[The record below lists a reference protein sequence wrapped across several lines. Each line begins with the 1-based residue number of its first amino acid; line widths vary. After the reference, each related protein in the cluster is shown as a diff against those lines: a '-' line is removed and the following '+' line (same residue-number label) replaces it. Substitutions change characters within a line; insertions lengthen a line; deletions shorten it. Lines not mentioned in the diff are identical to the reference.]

1 MHREESRFFRW
12 KESALFLMDEK
23 LHGIARAK
31 PGTECEIPIEGNE
44 RSKRLRKNA
53 AFIRK
58 NIRQRGCGVDRNEK
72 PSFRQKKRLQNKK
85 SGQVCRINWRFIDSL
100 CFLAKN

>member
-1 MHREESRFFRW
+1 M
-12 KESALFLMDEK
+12 MDEK

-31 PGTECEIPIEGNE
+31 PGTECESPIEESE
-44 RSKRLRKNA
+44 RSKRLRKKMQL
-53 AFIRK
+53 FIRK
-58 NIRQRGCGVDRNEK
+58 KHPAKGSGVDRNEK

-85 SGQVCRINWRFIDSL
+85 SEQVCRINWRFIDSL